1 MQKSFIDSI
10 MDLRAFMNR
19 KDVSSNYIAYLLG
32 KPRSAHMFGA
42 IRVKPFDTRYITILV
57 NMKPQNFNVIRF
69 ITFTC
74 NENSPIG
81 LADLEDKFGPFVATF
96 DEAKNVTT
104 LMCTTFGE
112 DELIESLTCTIEGFH
127 MENTEGGMLLHQGG
141 GRTIVVPK
149 TELLMP
155 EFTFTFKE
163 FERPVDKSGKNPIY
177 AR

>member
-10 MDLRAFMNR
+10 LELRSFMNR
-19 KDVSSNYIAYLLG
+19 KDVSSNYIAFLLG

-42 IRVKPFDTRYITILV
+42 IRVKPFDARYISILV

-74 NENSPIG
+74 TENVNIG
-81 LADLEDKFGPFVATF
+81 LADLVEKFGPCVATF
-96 DEAKNVTT
+96 DEAKNTTT
-104 LMCTTFGE
+104 LTCTNFGE
-112 DELIESLTCTIEGFH
+112 EELIESLFCTIEGFH
-127 MENTEGGMLLHQGG
+127 MENTEGGLLLHQGG
-141 GRTIVVPK
+141 GQTVVVPFS
-149 TELLMP
+149 ELMIP

-163 FERPVDKSGKNPIY
+163 FERPQDKSGKNPIY